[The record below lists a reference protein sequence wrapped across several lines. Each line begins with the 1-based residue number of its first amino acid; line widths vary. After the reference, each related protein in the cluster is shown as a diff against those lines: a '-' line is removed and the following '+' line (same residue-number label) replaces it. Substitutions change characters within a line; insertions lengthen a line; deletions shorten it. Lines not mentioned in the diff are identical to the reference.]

1 MKLQID
7 KEKIE
12 SIQIGSLIILAVIVF
27 FYFILGLQGALS
39 ALGIIIFFVVPF
51 YFMFNKLNLR
61 EDEKLAFSF
70 FIGAGIFPAIAYW
83 LGIFLSFRL
92 AIFIT
97 FVLLMAALYLL
108 GKFRKKI
115 S

>member
-12 SIQIGSLIILAVIVF
+12 SIQIGSLIILAVIVL

-39 ALGIIIFFVVPF
+39 ALGIMVFFVLPF
-51 YFMFNKLNLR
+51 YFLMNKLNLG

-83 LGIFLSFRL
+83 LGIFISFRVS
-92 AIFIT
+92 IFIT
-97 FVLLMAALYLL
+97 F
-108 GKFRKKI
+108 I
-115 S
+115 SLIVVAFILNKYHKNK